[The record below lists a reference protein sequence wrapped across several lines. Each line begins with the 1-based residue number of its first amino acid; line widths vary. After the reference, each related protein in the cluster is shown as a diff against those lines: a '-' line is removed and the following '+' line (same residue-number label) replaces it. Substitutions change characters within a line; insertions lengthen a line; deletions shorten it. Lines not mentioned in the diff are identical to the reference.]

1 MSISP
6 KIFIDCNRAK
16 ANLKAVFEDVRFSDI
31 TFRPH
36 FKTHQSI
43 GAGMWFRN
51 AGIKKITVSSLPMA
65 EYFAAGGWN
74 DILIALPLN
83 INHIAQYDILA
94 SKIKLHLL
102 VDNNEVL
109 SLALSGIKNPVSIY
123 LKADVGYGRAG
134 WPAENTKE
142 FLKAIQLISQ
152 NDIHSF
158 SGILSH
164 FGNTY
169 GAKSAEDI
177 IDINLSSITRLVVL
191 KEHIETQTGKQC
203 PISIGDTPSL
213 PHYTPGML
221 KNISELRPGNFV
233 YYDMMQVALGT
244 CNINQ
249 VAAALEADILSLYPD
264 RNEVLVHAG
273 AVHLSKEICLMPDG
287 KPGFG
292 ALVRLYEDSIGEVIE
307 GCFVDR
313 LSQEHGILR
322 VTPDFFKEFHVGDS
336 IGILPVHSCLM
347 VAAAGSHFQNL

>member
-1 MSISP
+1 MSINP

-16 ANLKAVFEDVRFSDI
+16 ANLKAVFEDLRFSNVS
-31 TFRPH
+31 FRPH

-43 GAGMWFRN
+43 GAGMWFRHS
-51 AGIKKITVSSLPMA
+51 GVDKITVSSLPMA

-83 INHIAQYDILA
+83 PNHLAQYDALA
-94 SKIKLHLL
+94 AGIKLHLL
-102 VDNNEVL
+102 ADNNDSL
-109 SLALSGIKNPVSIY
+109 SLALSRLKNPVSFY

-134 WPAENTKE
+134 WLAENTKE

-152 NDIHSF
+152 NGRHSF
-158 SGILSH
+158 AGILSH
-164 FGNTY
+164 FGNAY
-169 GAKSAEDI
+169 GARSVEDI
-177 IDINLSSITRLVVL
+177 VDINLSSITRLVVL
-191 KEHIETQTGKQC
+191 KEYIETQTGKPC
-203 PISIGDTPSL
+203 PLSIGDTPSL
-213 PHYTPGML
+213 PHYTPEML

-244 CNINQ
+244 CKINQ
-249 VAAALEADILSLYPD
+249 VAAALECDILSLYPD

-273 AVHLSKEICLMPDG
+273 AVHLSKDICLMPDG

-292 ALVRLYEDSIGEVIE
+292 ALVRLHEDKIGKVIA

-322 VTPDFFKEFHVGDS
+322 VAPEFFKEFHVGDTM
-336 IGILPVHSCLM
+336 GILPVHSCLM
-347 VAAAGSHFQNL
+347 VAAGNSFLK

>member
-1 MSISP
+1 MSVNP
-6 KIFIDCNRAK
+6 KILIDCNRSK

-36 FKTHQSI
+36 YKTHQSI
-43 GAGMWFRN
+43 GADMWFRN

-65 EYFAAGGWN
+65 EYFAAGGWD

-83 INHIAQYDILA
+83 TNHIAQYDALA

-109 SLALSGIKNPVSIY
+109 SLALSGIKNPVSFY
-123 LKADVGYGRAG
+123 LKADAGYGRAG
-134 WPAENTKE
+134 WPAENTRE
-142 FLKAIQLISQ
+142 FLQAFQLIAKKGT
-152 NDIHSF
+152 HSF

-169 GAKSAEDI
+169 GAKSVEEI
-177 IDINLSSITRLVVL
+177 IDINLSSITRLRVL
-191 KEHIETQTGKQC
+191 KEFMESQTGMPC
-203 PISIGDTPSL
+203 PLSIGDTPSL
-213 PHYTPGML
+213 PHYTPEML

-233 YYDMMQVALGT
+233 YYDMMQVALGS

-249 VAAALEADILSLYPD
+249 VSAALEADILSMYPD
-264 RNEVLVHAG
+264 RNEVLIHAG

-322 VTPDFFKEFHVGDS
+322 VTPVFFKEFRSGDTV
-336 IGILPVHSCLM
+336 GILPVHSCLM
-347 VAAAGSHFQNL
+347 VAANSK

>member
-1 MSISP
+1 MSAHP

-16 ANLKAVFEDVRFSDI
+16 ANLKAVFEDVRFSGV

-43 GAGMWFRN
+43 GAGMWFRI
-51 AGIKKITVSSLPMA
+51 AAIEKITVSSLPMA

-74 DILIALPLN
+74 DILIAIPLN
-83 INHIAQYDILA
+83 PNHIAQYDALA

-102 VDNNEVL
+102 ADNLEIL
-109 SLALSGIKNPVSIY
+109 SIALSQIKNPVSFY
-123 LKADVGYGRAG
+123 LKADAGYGRAG

-142 FLKAIQLISQ
+142 FLKAIQMISQ
-152 NDIHSF
+152 NDRHSF

-169 GAKSAEDI
+169 AVKSAKEI
-177 IDINLSSITRLVVL
+177 TEINLSSITRLRVL
-191 KEHIETQTGKQC
+191 KEFLETQTGMPC
-203 PISIGDTPSL
+203 PLSIGDTPSL
-213 PHYTPGML
+213 PHYTPEML

-244 CNINQ
+244 CRINQ
-249 VAAALEADILSLYPD
+249 VAAALEADILSVYPD

-273 AVHLSKEICLMPDG
+273 AVHLSKEACPMPDG

-292 ALVRLYEDSIGEVIE
+292 ALVRLNEDSIGEVIE

-322 VTPDFFKEFHVGDS
+322 VTPEFFKEFNMSDTV
-336 IGILPVHSCLM
+336 GILPVHSCLM
-347 VAAAGSHFQNL
+347 VAAEK

>member
-1 MSISP
+1 MQTNP
-6 KIFIDCNRAK
+6 NIFIDSNRAK
-16 ANLKAVFEDVRFSDI
+16 ANLKAVFEDQRFSDV

-51 AGIKKITVSSLPMA
+51 SGIEKITVSSLPMA
-65 EYFAAGGWN
+65 EYFTAGGWD

-83 INHIAQYDILA
+83 PNQFAQYNTLA
-94 SKIKLHLL
+94 AKIKLHLL
-102 VDNNEVL
+102 IDNNEVL
-109 SLALSGIKNPVSIY
+109 SLALSKLKNPVSFY
-123 LKADVGYGRAG
+123 LKADAGYGRAG

-142 FLKAIQLISQ
+142 FLKALKLISK
-152 NDIHSF
+152 NGTHSF

-169 GAKSAEDI
+169 SARSVEEI
-177 IDINLSSITRLVVL
+177 VDINLSSITRLVVL
-191 KEHIETQTGKQC
+191 KEYIETQTGKSC
-203 PISIGDTPSL
+203 PLSIGDTPSL
-213 PHYTPGML
+213 PHYTLEML

-244 CNINQ
+244 CQINQ
-249 VAAALEADILSLYPD
+249 VAAALKCDILSVYHN
-264 RNEVLVHAG
+264 RNEVLLHAG
-273 AVHLSKEICLMPDG
+273 AVHLSKEVCPMPDG

-292 ALVRLYEDSIGEVIE
+292 ALVRLNEGNICEVIDD
-307 GCFVDR
+307 CFVDR

-322 VTPDFFKEFHVGDS
+322 VTPAFFNEFGTGDS

-347 VAAAGSHFQNL
+347 VAADSRQ

>member
-1 MSISP
+1 MQTNP
-6 KIFIDCNRAK
+6 NIFIDCNRAK
-16 ANLKAVFEDVRFSDI
+16 ANLKAVFEDQRFSDV

-51 AGIKKITVSSLPMA
+51 SGIEKITVSSLPMA

-74 DILIALPLN
+74 DILIAMPLN
-83 INHIAQYDILA
+83 PNHIAQYNALA

-102 VDNNEVL
+102 VDNNDTL
-109 SLALSGIKNPVSIY
+109 TKALSEIKNPVSFY
-123 LKADVGYGRAG
+123 LKADAGYGRAG

-142 FLKAIQLISQ
+142 FLRAFKLISK
-152 NDIHSF
+152 NGTHPF

-169 GAKSAEDI
+169 SARSVEEI
-177 IDINLSSITRLVVL
+177 VDINLSSITRLVVL
-191 KEHIETQTGKQC
+191 KEYIETQTGKSC
-203 PISIGDTPSL
+203 PLSIGDTPSL
-213 PHYTPGML
+213 PHYTPEML

-244 CNINQ
+244 CKINQ
-249 VAAALEADILSLYPD
+249 VAAVLECDILSVYPD

-273 AVHLSKEICLMPDG
+273 AVHLSKEVCRMPDG

-292 ALVRLYEDSIGEVIE
+292 ALVRLHEDRIGKVITD
-307 GCFVDR
+307 CYVDR
-313 LSQEHGILR
+313 ISQEHGILR
-322 VTPDFFKEFHVGDS
+322 VTPEFFEEFHIRDT

-347 VAAAGSHFQNL
+347 VAAMNCW